1 MDLTNFIYDFN
12 LVTTLTVKDPYEVCN
27 VINNGRKRDINYDN
41 SVSLYDI
48 VNKFNTAYL
57 AYDLKREHL
66 SDILKTLGRGT
77 LYGYHSVSD
86 DFALL
91 ILEVLDPSFEA
102 FKDGNNIVNFIRRN
116 GNDYFANVDNGKKR
130 FSREFKSKGMD
141 IEREK
146 IKECLDIVRNH
157 DLFLESF
164 RELRNKFIFGNGTT
178 VLFSKIDGEVL
189 DKLPTF
195 TLSFGN
201 GYLNSSDFIE
211 VKFKLGEKLIIL
223 YGSSKVTLDDEE
235 IKDKEEKKR
244 IIDELLDGLYIN
256 FEYLCGLY
264 RIKESEKTLGKKDGY
279 EI

>member
-12 LVTTLTVKDPYEVCN
+12 LVTTLTVKDPYEVCT
-27 VINNGRKRDINYDN
+27 VINNGRKRDINYDD

-57 AYDLKREHL
+57 AYDLESEQL
-66 SDILKTLGRGT
+66 LDILKTLGREV
-77 LYGYHSVSD
+77 LYGYHSISG

-91 ILEVLDPSFEA
+91 ILEVIAPSFET
-102 FKDGNNIVNFIRRN
+102 FKDGNTIVNFVRRD
-116 GNDYFANVDNGKKR
+116 GDDYFANVDNGKKR

-146 IKECLDIVRNH
+146 IKECLDIVRNN
-157 DLFLESF
+157 DLFLECF

-178 VLFSKIDGEVL
+178 VLFSKIDGEVF
-189 DKLPTF
+189 DKLSTF

-201 GYLNSSDFIE
+201 GYLNSNDFIE
-211 VKFKLGEKLIIL
+211 VKFKLGEKLRIL
-223 YGSSKVTLDDEE
+223 YGSSKVTLDDED
-235 IKDKEEKKR
+235 IKNKEEKKR
-244 IIDELLDGLYIN
+244 IIDELLDGLYMN
-256 FEYLCGLY
+256 CEYLCGLY
-264 RIKESEKTLGKKDGY
+264 RIKESEKALRKKDGY